1 MKKIYINNIGGLYNE
16 LYNPEFFCK
25 TNCSIVQDEYL
36 DANTVFWHKILDS
49 QNILYIVNLLI
60 ENKTIISN
68 MTYRD
73 LSIISDS
80 DLFIQNVLQARDNIC
95 DQGISPQTFF
105 QYIET
110 LEILCDLYSRY
121 YFSPYRFSIAQ
132 GIEFD
137 ELSSKKILEVA
148 LNPSINPLYT
158 WIQSDIF
165 PFLVDYAPDIVFFEG
180 RPSVFFATLAIML
193 KKYNV
198 NIKLCITKHSSEYF
212 SLNKIDF
219 CLRENIFL
227 FSYIDIIVLEYFTQ
241 TENAIFEALKEE
253 KSLNYIN
260 NIIYINAQGKIVQ
273 TPYQKNTQNTALL
286 ERRKKSENCA
296 YRIPPD
302 KILNIHLEPYK
313 KCYWNKCTFC
323 GINKKYHFSDIS
335 SEHKLL
341 EQLNY
346 LKNYIAENSIKYVW
360 FIDEAIHP
368 DSLRCI
374 ATFIIENQIHI
385 YWQVRCRIEK
395 ILLQEH
401 LPELLAESGLK
412 EIRLGLE
419 SGSKYILK
427 LMQKFDNDFSFD
439 LLEEIVYTYSNYG
452 ISIHVPIIIGFPG
465 ESKAE
470 RQKTY
475 ELLSYLKRKYEL
487 FTFNINILGMDIS
500 SILFREWYKYD
511 IENVRFPYPKSEYLG
526 NLLEWKS
533 EYFDYE
539 LLDRERNTFM
549 HEMLYPW
556 MPQNSLCKPYMFY
569 RFSETIRNTLIW
581 KTKQHKNPVIEK
593 KNYIVKCSDN
603 TVITPINKKVFL
615 IYQWNSHHYLRAN
628 KTFLNI
634 YDVWR
639 TSKSIEDGL
648 SSIKDSLSAPYSNW
662 ELMIIITRL
671 IENNFLSVENE
682 KAACISK
689 ISLENTYDQLYYEKN
704 FPYAIKTDN
713 WLNHYKNQI
722 PIGTAFEIG
731 IGTGKNIPMLLESGY
746 EIHGIDISG
755 QAIRDL
761 QNSFPTTKCSFT
773 QADIRSYP
781 IKPNTYE
788 LIVCSMVLHY
798 IEYNELVDIATKIQ
812 NGLKPNGYLFVS
824 VLSTKDPLNYVESSE
839 NPYVKTFF
847 SCERIK
853 KLFNKL
859 QIIEVSETYTFEPLR
874 KHPADYF
881 GLILYM
887 GKKKLYSKGG
897 ESNENS

>member
-1 MKKIYINNIGGLYNE
+1 MNKIYINNIGGLYDE
-16 LYNPEFFCK
+16 LYNPDFFYR
-25 TNCSIVQDEYL
+25 TDCSIVQNEYL
-36 DANTVFWHKILDS
+36 DANSVFWHKILDS
-49 QNILYIVNLLI
+49 QNISYIVNLLI
-60 ENKTIISN
+60 ENKTTLSN

-73 LSIISDS
+73 LSIIANPN
-80 DLFIQNVLQARDNIC
+80 LFIQNVLQARDNIC
-95 DQGISPQTFF
+95 DQGISPRAFF

-121 YFSPYRFSIAQ
+121 YFLPYRFSLTQ

-158 WIQSDIF
+158 WIKSDIF
-165 PFLVDYAPDIVFFEG
+165 PLLADYAPDIVFFEG

-198 NIKLCITKHSSEYF
+198 NIKLCITRHSSEYF

-219 CLRENIFL
+219 CLKKNTFI

-241 TENAIFEALKEE
+241 TENAILEALKEK
-253 KSLNYIN
+253 KSLNCIN
-260 NIIYINAQGKIVQ
+260 NIIYINAQGKIIQ
-273 TPYQKNTQNTALL
+273 TPYQKVAQNTAIL
-286 ERRKKSENCA
+286 ERRKKSQNCT
-296 YRIPPD
+296 YCISPD

-323 GINKKYHFSDIS
+323 GINKKYHFSDMP
-335 SEHKLL
+335 SENKLE
-341 EQLNY
+341 EQLHY
-346 LKNYIAENSIKYVW
+346 IKNYITENSIKYVW
-360 FIDEAIHP
+360 LIDEAIYP
-368 DSLRCI
+368 DDLRNI
-374 ATFIIENQIHI
+374 ATYIIENQIHI

-395 ILLQEH
+395 ALLQED
-401 LPELLAESGLK
+401 LPKLLAKAGLK

-439 LLEEIVYTYSNYG
+439 LLEEIVCTYSNYG

-465 ESKAE
+465 ESKTE

-475 ELLSYLKRKYEL
+475 ELLSYLRRKYEL

-500 SILFREWYKYD
+500 STLFREWYKYD
-511 IENVRFPYPKSEYLG
+511 IEDVHFPYPKSEYLG

-539 LLDRERNTFM
+539 LLDRERNAFM
-549 HEMLYPW
+549 REMLYPW
-556 MPQNSLCKPYMFY
+556 MPQNSLCKPYIFY

-581 KTKQHKNPVIEK
+581 KTKRLISPVIEK

-603 TVITPINKKVFL
+603 TVVTSIDKDVFL
-615 IYQWNSHHYLRAN
+615 IYQWNSHHYLRVN

-634 YDVWR
+634 YNVWR
-639 TSKSIEDGL
+639 TPKSIEDGL
-648 SSIKDSLSAPYSNW
+648 SSVKDSLSVSCTNW
-662 ELMIIITRL
+662 DLINIIIRL
-671 IENNFLSVENE
+671 IENKFLSVEND
-682 KAACISK
+682 KTATCISK
-689 ISLENTYDQLYYEKN
+689 ISLENTYDRLYYEKN

-713 WLNHYKNQI
+713 WLKHYKNQI

-761 QNSFPTTKCSFT
+761 KNNFPSTKCSFT
-773 QADIRSYP
+773 QADIRNYQ

-798 IEYNELVDIATKIQ
+798 IDYNELVDIAAKIQ
-812 NGLKPNGYLFVS
+812 NGLKSNGYLFVS
-824 VLSTKDPLNYVESSE
+824 VLSKKDPLNYVESSE
-839 NPYVKTFF
+839 NQYVKTFF
-847 SCERIK
+847 SCGMIK

-859 QIIEVSETYTFEPLR
+859 QIIEISDTYSFEPLR

-887 GKKKLYSKGG
+887 GKKKI
-897 ESNENS
+897 